1 MEAIILDVPAVKRII
16 KESMNRL
23 YPEFEVIIHDD
34 DTDDTALTICP
45 PPSYVT
51 DISVDIFISGAGLEF
66 HMDVE
71 RVSFLPLSVDSDDVA
86 RLAKGLLDEE
96 EAARQG

>member
-1 MEAIILDVPAVKRII
+1 MEALVLDVPAVKRII

-23 YPEFEVIIHDD
+23 YPQFDVVIHDE

-45 PPSYVT
+45 PASYVT

-71 RVSFLPLSVDSDDVA
+71 CVGFLPLSVDSDDVA
-86 RLAKGLLDEE
+86 RFAKGLLDEE
-96 EAARQG
+96 ETARQG